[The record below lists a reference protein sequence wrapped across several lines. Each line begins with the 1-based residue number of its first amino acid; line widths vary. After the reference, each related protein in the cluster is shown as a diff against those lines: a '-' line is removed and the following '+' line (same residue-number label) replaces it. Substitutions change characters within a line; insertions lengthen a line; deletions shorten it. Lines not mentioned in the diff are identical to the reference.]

1 MPAFYENNKMPMRS
15 FPFAD
20 LTFSAHLH
28 KEIELLYVQEGE
40 VTATLDGIPYF
51 LLPATCSL
59 CFQIPSTATTPSK
72 KAAGS

>member
-40 VTATLDGIPYF
+40 VTATDESPNE
-51 LLPATCSL
+51 PAD
-59 CFQIPSTATTPSK
+59 TTK
-72 KAAGS
+72 GGDAE